1 MGTSG
6 RPLPSGSTAS
16 WSVTLMRGRAFE
28 EENLRCCERVLEI
41 LARREAS
48 PYPAAYTSS
57 T

>member
-1 MGTSG
+1 
-6 RPLPSGSTAS
+6 
-16 WSVTLMRGRAFE
+16 MRGRAFE
-28 EENLRCCERVLEI
+28 EENLRWCERALEI